1 MPRVVQN
8 SSSVQ
13 QPIQLCVLQCSQLR
27 PRFVRDL
34 HEDVKVHGR
43 EDVLNGA
50 DPAGRQT
57 K

>member
-43 EDVLNGA
+43 ENVLNGA
-50 DPAGRQT
+50 DPVGRQT